1 MTKKKEKNL
10 GGRPPK
16 YSNNKVLSKKI
27 DEYFLWCDS
36 QLVTLDAKIIYKPYT
51 ISGMCLYLDITRET
65 LCEYQKLEMFSDT
78 IKKAKNKIE
87 NWLEEHS
94 LSGDTNPAVS
104 IFNLK
109 NNFKWT
115 DKTETDITSKGD
127 KIENNNIVNIEL
139 SDRVRHLE
147 AK

>member
-1 MTKKKEKNL
+1 VLRGFFCNMKVIDISTTKLKEKINKTIKPRLKKVGGEVKEVEVGKVTRDDVLNL
-10 GGRPPK
+10 IK
-16 YSNNKVLSKKI
+16 
-27 DEYFLWCDS
+27 
-36 QLVTLDAKIIYKPYT
+36 
-51 ISGMCLYLDITRET
+51 
-65 LCEYQKLEMFSDT
+65 